1 MQMTNVIINF
11 RRHLKRRNYSAHTI
25 KYYLNIL
32 KQFVIWL
39 DVPLEQTTD
48 KKIDAYIDCLHA
60 KRMQPA
66 SINCYLAVVRSF
78 YAYLKFEEEIKL
90 TNPVK
95 TGTRLRVAK
104 PLPRALREDQI
115 DRFFNVIKSKRD
127 WAMFRLMLR
136 CGLRVEE
143 VADLT
148 LGAIDLKQRR
158 LMVLN
163 GKGSKDRV
171 VYMSD
176 DAAEALDAY
185 LKLRRHSR
193 MKKVFLVEKG
203 DYKGKPISVR
213 GIQKRIEYYAKKTRI
228 SICCHRLRHSM
239 ATQLLNAGAEV
250 ETIQDLLGH
259 NWITT
264 TQRYC
269 TVSNVKV
276 QRDYFK
282 AMRMILNR
290 SANKKILPT
299 QLSQAIEGGKSKYAN
314 HPEQMLDDLKQLHM
328 PTMRGCYQQIADCAR
343 SESHAMMRSS
353 SMTSDTCSKA
363 VSRCKCSL
371 HCWPIDTNAV
381 V

>member
-11 RRHLKRRNYSAHTI
+11 RRHLKRRNYSPHTV

-32 KQFVIWL
+32 KQFVLWL
-39 DVPLEQTTD
+39 DVAIEQITD
-48 KKIDAYIDCLHA
+48 KKIDAYIDYLHD
-60 KRMQPA
+60 KRLQPA
-66 SINCYLAVVRSF
+66 SINCYLAIIRVF
-78 YAYLKFEEEIKL
+78 YTYLKYEEQVKL
-90 TNPVK
+90 INPVK
-95 TGTRLRVAK
+95 SGRRLRVPK
-104 PLPRALREDQI
+104 PLPRPLREDQI
-115 DRFFNVIKSKRD
+115 DPFFDVIKSKRD

-158 LMVLN
+158 IMVLN

-171 VYMSD
+171 VYMSE

-203 DYKGKPISVR
+203 NYKGKPISVR
-213 GIQKRIEYYAKKTRI
+213 GIQKRIEYYAKKSGITV
-228 SICCHRLRHSM
+228 CCHRLRHTM
-239 ATQLLNAGAEV
+239 ASQLLNAEAEV

-269 TVSNVKV
+269 KLSNAKVKK
-276 QRDYFK
+276 DYFK
-282 AMRMILNR
+282 AMQVI
-290 SANKKILPT
+290 
-299 QLSQAIEGGKSKYAN
+299 LSQSENEKI
-314 HPEQMLDDLKQLHM
+314 QL
-328 PTMRGCYQQIADCAR
+328 PQI
-343 SESHAMMRSS
+343 
-353 SMTSDTCSKA
+353 SDTISTTT
-363 VSRCKCSL
+363 STERR
-371 HCWPIDTNAV
+371 
-381 V
+381 

>member
-1 MQMTNVIINF
+1 MQMTNVIIDF
-11 RRHLKRRNYSAHTI
+11 RRYLKRRNYSAHTV

-48 KKIDAYIDCLHA
+48 KKIDAYIDYLHA

-66 SINCYLAVVRSF
+66 SINCYLAIVRVF
-78 YAYLKFEEEIKL
+78 YAYLKYEEEIAL
-90 TNPVK
+90 TNPVR
-95 TGTRLRVAK
+95 TGTRLRVPK

-115 DRFFNVIKSKRD
+115 DRFFDVIKSKRD

-143 VADLT
+143 VANLT

-163 GKGSKDRV
+163 GKGGKDRV
-171 VYMSD
+171 VYLSE
-176 DAAEALDAY
+176 DAADALDAY

-193 MKKVFLVEKG
+193 MKKVFLVDKG

-213 GIQKRIEYYAKKTRI
+213 GIQKRIEYYAGKSGIT
-228 SICCHRLRHSM
+228 ICCHRLRHTM
-239 ATQLLNAGAEV
+239 ATQLLNAEAEV

-269 TVSNVKV
+269 KVSNVKV

-282 AMRMILNR
+282 AMRVILSQSQNG
-290 SANKKILPT
+290 KLQPP
-299 QLSQAIEGGKSKYAN
+299 QLS
-314 HPEQMLDDLKQLHM
+314 
-328 PTMRGCYQQIADCAR
+328 
-343 SESHAMMRSS
+343 
-353 SMTSDTCSKA
+353 DT
-363 VSRCKCSL
+363 V
-371 HCWPIDTNAV
+371 D
-381 V
+381 

>member
-11 RRHLKRRNYSAHTI
+11 RRHLKRRNYSPHTV

-39 DVPLEQTTD
+39 DVAIEQITD
-48 KKIDAYIDCLHA
+48 KKIDAYIDYLHD

-66 SINCYLAVVRSF
+66 SINCYLAIIRVF
-78 YAYLKFEEEIKL
+78 YTYLKYEEQVNL

-95 TGTRLRVAK
+95 AGRRLRVPK
-104 PLPRALREDQI
+104 PLPRPLREDQI
-115 DRFFNVIKSKRD
+115 DPFFEVIKSKRD

-158 LMVLN
+158 IMVLN

-171 VYMSD
+171 VYMSE
-176 DAAEALDAY
+176 DAANGLDAY

-193 MKKVFLVEKG
+193 MKKVFLVDKG
-203 DYKGKPISVR
+203 TYKGKPISVR
-213 GIQKRIEYYAKKTRI
+213 GIQKRIEYYAKKSGITV
-228 SICCHRLRHSM
+228 CCHRLRHTM
-239 ATQLLNAGAEV
+239 ASQLLNAEAGV

-269 TVSNVKV
+269 KLSNVKV
-276 QRDYFK
+276 KKDYFK
-282 AMRMILNR
+282 AMQVI
-290 SANKKILPT
+290 
-299 QLSQAIEGGKSKYAN
+299 LSQSENEKI
-314 HPEQMLDDLKQLHM
+314 QL
-328 PTMRGCYQQIADCAR
+328 PQI
-343 SESHAMMRSS
+343 
-353 SMTSDTCSKA
+353 SDTIG
-363 VSRCKCSL
+363 VV
-371 HCWPIDTNAV
+371 TNTERR
-381 V
+381 